1 MTAVPA
7 PLVLAGAV
15 VTGWVIVVVGGG
27 GVAVICAGVASGMMR
42 GCATNVRVAVV
53 TTVAAVAPVTVVAA
67 VAAVVMVVTAVVIT
81 GVAVVGVLVVLT
93 AVRATV
99 AVAVAVSV
107 ALTTTATGVPVEY
120 PRTSR
125 VLCVGVDVS
134 VAADVPDTA
143 TLPESTKSAAPATAM
158 HRRRI
163 RNRARCP

>member
-7 PLVLAGAV
+7 PLVLASAV
-15 VTGWVIVVVGGG
+15 VTGWVIVVVVVG

-53 TTVAAVAPVTVVAA
+53 TTVAAVALVTVVA
-67 VAAVVMVVTAVVIT
+67 VVVDVVMVVTAVVIT

-93 AVRATV
+93 AVTAT
-99 AVAVAVSV
+99 VAVAVSV

-143 TLPESTKSAAPATAM
+143 TLPESTKSAVPTTAM

>member
-1 MTAVPA
+1 M
-7 PLVLAGAV
+7 
-15 VTGWVIVVVGGG
+15 TGWVVVVVVVGG
-27 GVAVICAGVASGMMR
+27 VAVRCAGVASGMMR

-53 TTVAAVAPVTVVAA
+53 TTVAAVALVTVVAV
-67 VAAVVMVVTAVVIT
+67 VADVVMVVTAVVST

-93 AVRATV
+93 AVTAT
-99 AVAVAVSV
+99 VAVAVSV

-125 VLCVGVDVS
+125 VSCVGVDVS